1 MRTTFIKVISFSII
15 LAISCIFASK
25 INPLNA
31 SIVEKGKDEF
41 TVAMTESQEKEITDY
56 QIKLMNLEEEKI
68 SSQINYIDLYKSH
81 KEKISTREIYDKTL
95 IYTKKYNIQQE
106 LMLALFITESN
117 MYSHARSNKD
127 CRGLGQISKDTLQF
141 FNNKTGK
148 NYSWEKD
155 IYDYEKNIEVS
166 CWYVRWLY
174 SCSSFDNHYL
184 LIAYN
189 AGPYSKVNK
198 FANNEK
204 SRPYKYQ
211 KDVVNHCQNLLARS

>member
-56 QIKLMNLEEEKI
+56 QIKLMNLEE
-68 SSQINYIDLYKSH
+68 
-81 KEKISTREIYDKTL
+81 EKISTREIYDKTL